1 MPAKKKET
9 EEKIIIRQFRDKS
22 SHFWVDYS
30 HFMLNEQ
37 NEIVW
42 CAGESPNE
50 SKLEALTKYIK
61 NNKKKY
67 APREIV
73 VLKEYNEIVT
83 FGKHSQ
89 KTVQFVYD
97 TDKSWLKWCRDNYN
111 FSSAQKE
118 LKEQIIEILK

>member
-1 MPAKKKET
+1 MTAKNKET

-22 SHFWVDYS
+22 SHFWVDHS

-61 NNKKKY
+61 NNNKKY

-83 FGKHSQ
+83 FGKHSH

-97 TDKSWLKWCRDNYN
+97 TDKQWLKWCRDNYN

>member
-1 MPAKKKET
+1 MKKIET
-9 EEKIIIRQFRDKS
+9 KDKIIIRQFRDKS

-30 HFMLNEQ
+30 HFMLNEH

-42 CAGESPNE
+42 CAGESPNG
-50 SKLEALTKYIK
+50 SKLEVLTKYIK

-67 APREIV
+67 VPREII
-73 VLKEYNEIVT
+73 VLKEYNEVIT
-83 FGKHSQ
+83 FGKYSQ

-97 TDKSWLKWCRDNYN
+97 NDRQWLKWCRDNYN
-111 FSSAQKE
+111 FSLIQKE